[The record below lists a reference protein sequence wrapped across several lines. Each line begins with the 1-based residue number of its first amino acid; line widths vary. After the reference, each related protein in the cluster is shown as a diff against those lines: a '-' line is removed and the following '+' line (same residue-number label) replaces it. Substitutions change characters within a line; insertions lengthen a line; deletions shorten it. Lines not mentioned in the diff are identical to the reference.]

1 MLLPNVC
8 WHPPNCYPPNKD
20 ATRFVLFASWLC
32 KRKREQIPFCTCQ
45 KPNKV
50 SSSCYPPNQDATD
63 LFYLLYG
70 CANACLNKFP
80 FAHTKTLSS
89 SQLLPTNKDCACT
102 PPEAE
107 LHKLRV
113 LHSARTVHAQCTR
126 TVHATV
132 RGHNSTVNTMGLSVF
147 LTSSQKTMQKYC
159 SFLCFLH
166 HFGANTWYLQ
176 RFVAVHCDVHCSVHC
191 ACTVRALCKTRCFCT
206 LIFSS
211 AEKLQFCFWRRGGT
225 FKNSAPCKTHSV

>member
-1 MLLPNVC
+1 MWYGGWKESCTTRSPGCEQPSRPPFNIEGLQRCWRKRSWMDIILHHLKAPRKQHWLGGRGGDSVSLLQLCAVTGAGFHPSTVLWTVCCIMLLPNVC

-20 ATRFVLFASWLC
+20 ATDLCYLLYGCANASLN
-32 KRKREQIPFCTCQ
+32 KFPFEHAKSPTKFHRQ
-45 KPNKV
+45 
-50 SSSCYPPNQDATD
+50 SCYPPNQDATD

-113 LHSARTVHAQCTR
+113 LQCTYSARTVHA

-132 RGHNSTVNTMGLSVF
+132 HGHN
-147 LTSSQKTMQKYC
+147 
-159 SFLCFLH
+159 
-166 HFGANTWYLQ
+166 
-176 RFVAVHCDVHCSVHC
+176 
-191 ACTVRALCKTRCFCT
+191 T
-206 LIFSS
+206 L
-211 AEKLQFCFWRRGGT
+211 
-225 FKNSAPCKTHSV
+225 

>member
-20 ATRFVLFASWLC
+20 ATDLCYLLHGCANASLNKFPFAHAKSPT
-32 KRKREQIPFCTCQ
+32 KFHRQ
-45 KPNKV
+45 
-50 SSSCYPPNQDATD
+50 SCYPPNQDATD

-113 LHSARTVHAQCTR
+113 LQCTYSARTVHA

-132 RGHNSTVNTMGLSVF
+132 HGHNTLQIPWDERFFDN
-147 LTSSQKTMQKYC
+147 SQKKYKNIVFFVFA
-159 SFLCFLH
+159 SFWGKYVVFTAFC
-166 HFGANTWYLQ
+166 G
-176 RFVAVHCDVHCSVHC
+176 
-191 ACTVRALCKTRCFCT
+191 RAL
-206 LIFSS
+206 
-211 AEKLQFCFWRRGGT
+211 WR
-225 FKNSAPCKTHSV
+225 AL

>member
-20 ATRFVLFASWLC
+20 ATDLCYLLYGCANASLNKFPFAHAKSPT
-32 KRKREQIPFCTCQ
+32 KFHRQ
-45 KPNKV
+45 
-50 SSSCYPPNQDATD
+50 SCYPPNQDATD

-107 LHKLRV
+107 LHNLRV
-113 LHSARTVHAQCTR
+113 LHCTCTVQ
-126 TVHATV
+126 
-132 RGHNSTVNTMGLSVF
+132 NTM
-147 LTSSQKTMQKYC
+147 
-159 SFLCFLH
+159 FLH
-166 HFGANTWYLQ
+166 PY
-176 RFVAVHCDVHCSVHC
+176 
-191 ACTVRALCKTRCFCT
+191 
-206 LIFSS
+206 IFISR
-211 AEKLQFCFWRRGGT
+211 KVQFCFWRRGGT